1 MMRVD
6 EPLNPRLVRVSGS
19 LLVLGLLVEGVSLI
33 WRHPLA
39 AYLFFYVGLILLL
52 SGFAV
57 FVYCFVAHFLK
68 KKKRS
73 AQS

>member
-19 LLVLGLLVEGVSLI
+19 LVFLGLLVEGVSLL

-39 AYLFFYVGLILLL
+39 PFLFFYVALVLLL
-52 SGFAV
+52 SGLAV
-57 FVYCFVAHFLK
+57 FVYCFVKHFLK

-73 AQS
+73 AHS